1 MFKVSVEGS
10 FLYPLSCW
18 DKHFFRSMYPVSWFR
33 AACSHTLENA
43 SLDSGFIDDNSALH
57 VPFCDLSTLLHYNL
71 RVTKMLHLLAKEIPH
86 PDA

>member
-33 AACSHTLENA
+33 AACSRTLENA
-43 SLDSGFIDDNSALH
+43 SNRDMGRLLFGTSGAFS
-57 VPFCDLSTLLHYNL
+57 L
-71 RVTKMLHLLAKEIPH
+71 RT
-86 PDA
+86 D